1 MRDRKIVISPFELID
16 LVDCTIYKEVNE
28 HSTAFFKGRISADK
42 EEEYVEMSLKNLYAT
57 ITAMDED
64 GGEKIVFNGLVKDLA
79 VTTEN
84 GVRLLSV
91 WLVSGTFLMDSI
103 RHIRTYQKKTMLFK
117 EVLEAFTSEY
127 PENGFIMT
135 VAKGTPIDEM
145 IVQYQETDWEFLKR
159 LASRFNS
166 FVVPDYK
173 VGGVHYF
180 FGMPK
185 RSEPVV
191 MKPIIYSMKKRVDEY
206 IYKTDNKVE
215 GFKEKDAIYYLC
227 KDREIYDLG
236 DILLFKGQTLYVWR
250 IETKYDG
257 NEFVHTYYLK
267 DEAGFKVEQTYNERM
282 IGASLLSTIT
292 AIENDV
298 VWVDAALN
306 ELKDKTT
313 DTWHPYSTVYT
324 SPDGTGWYYMPE
336 IGDTVRLHFPSN
348 KETDAFVISAVD
360 IDQPDQLDRTIPD
373 HKSLKTV
380 YLKQLLFTPSTI
392 LLTNNHKEETF
403 IKIDDNGGIQMES
416 PNNITIRSD
425 SDVIIETVA
434 ESSKMNVVAGESVTM
449 EQGPAKIMMKND
461 ITFEG
466 AKMDLE

>member
-1 MRDRKIVISPFELID
+1 MRDRRIVISPFELID

-159 LASRFNS
+159 LASHFNS

-227 KDREIYDLG
+227 RDREIYDLG
-236 DILLFKGQTLYVWR
+236 DILLP
-250 IETKYDG
+250 
-257 NEFVHTYYLK
+257 
-267 DEAGFKVEQTYNERM
+267 M
-282 IGASLLSTIT
+282 
-292 AIENDV
+292 
-298 VWVDAALN
+298 
-306 ELKDKTT
+306 
-313 DTWHPYSTVYT
+313 
-324 SPDGTGWYYMPE
+324 
-336 IGDTVRLHFPSN
+336 
-348 KETDAFVISAVD
+348 
-360 IDQPDQLDRTIPD
+360 
-373 HKSLKTV
+373 
-380 YLKQLLFTPSTI
+380 
-392 LLTNNHKEETF
+392 
-403 IKIDDNGGIQMES
+403 
-416 PNNITIRSD
+416 
-425 SDVIIETVA
+425 
-434 ESSKMNVVAGESVTM
+434 
-449 EQGPAKIMMKND
+449 
-461 ITFEG
+461 
-466 AKMDLE
+466 